1 MHLKVIFITI
11 LLITSKVSF
20 CQNIFDLGVRQ
31 IEIFF
36 SQSNWDDSLH
46 YYYSSGQRL
55 IADSIIIDGEVDE
68 LVGVRYKGGDSYSS
82 NSIKNPLNISLDY
95 VNNGQSIDGYNTLK
109 LSNGFHDPTFVRE
122 MLSYE
127 IARDY
132 MPAPKST
139 YANVFIN
146 GNQIG
151 LYVCVQSIDDDFT
164 NENFY
169 ERKGPFFKADETNF
183 QAPGCPSTQAGIWE
197 FFTDTLCYQALYEMQ
212 SSNDWSKLSDF
223 MDTVNNHFANVEE
236 VLDIDRTLWMM
247 AFQNLFVCLDSP
259 INSIPKNFYLFKD
272 NNGRFSP
279 ILWNMNQS
287 FGIFTNGLPSPVNNQ
302 DLQQLDI
309 FHSSSNNLNIMTSKI
324 FSSDRYRKM
333 YVAHMRTIV
342 NEHLANNNYYN
353 RALVF
358 QQLIDNIIS
367 ADPNLFHSYSDY
379 QNNLTNSVS
388 NVIGVSELINSR
400 VNFIQSTTE
409 FSASPPTIS
418 SVASNISTALPH
430 TTINITANI
439 TNTNYAYLAYRFK
452 FSEKFTKIQMMDDG
466 NNGDG
471 AAGDGVFGITL
482 DVDARDV
489 QYYIYAEN
497 NDAGIFS
504 PERAEK
510 EFHQL
515 PVVSG
520 LVINEIMAS
529 NFTKVADQD
538 GEYDD
543 WVELYNG
550 GSNAVNLSGFY
561 LSDNE
566 NILNKWSFPNVTI
579 QPNDYLII
587 WCDTAG
593 TTQAGLHTTY
603 RLSADQEEVYLSDP
617 SGNIIDAVHFVNM
630 PTDMSYARVPNG
642 IGVFTY
648 QEETFNSQNQSTT
661 LLTEGVSDNKLIL
674 FPNPASSTV
683 ELIGLNDELRVYDI
697 MGKHLYT
704 TKNTKIDISN
714 WEVGVYLFKSK
725 NSVVKLI
732 KK

>member
-1 MHLKVIFITI
+1 MK
-11 LLITSKVSF
+11 S
-20 CQNIFDLGVRQ
+20 
-31 IEIFF
+31 
-36 SQSNWDDSLH
+36 
-46 YYYSSGQRL
+46 
-55 IADSIIIDGEVDE
+55 
-68 LVGVRYKGGDSYSS
+68 LVG
-82 NSIKNPLNISLDY
+82 
-95 VNNGQSIDGYNTLK
+95 
-109 LSNGFHDPTFVRE
+109 E
-122 MLSYE
+122 
-127 IARDY
+127 
-132 MPAPKST
+132 
-139 YANVFIN
+139 
-146 GNQIG
+146 
-151 LYVCVQSIDDDFT
+151 
-164 NENFY
+164 
-169 ERKGPFFKADETNF
+169 
-183 QAPGCPSTQAGIWE
+183 
-197 FFTDTLCYQALYEMQ
+197 
-212 SSNDWSKLSDF
+212 
-223 MDTVNNHFANVEE
+223 
-236 VLDIDRTLWMM
+236 
-247 AFQNLFVCLDSP
+247 
-259 INSIPKNFYLFKD
+259 
-272 NNGRFSP
+272 
-279 ILWNMNQS
+279 
-287 FGIFTNGLPSPVNNQ
+287 PSP
-302 DLQQLDI
+302 
-309 FHSSSNNLNIMTSKI
+309 H
-324 FSSDRYRKM
+324 
-333 YVAHMRTIV
+333 
-342 NEHLANNNYYN
+342 E
-353 RALVF
+353 
-358 QQLIDNIIS
+358 
-367 ADPNLFHSYSDY
+367 
-379 QNNLTNSVS
+379 
-388 NVIGVSELINSR
+388 
-400 VNFIQSTTE
+400 
-409 FSASPPTIS
+409 TIS

-617 SGNIIDAVHFVNM
+617 SGNVIDAVHFVNM

-714 WEVGVYLFKSK
+714 WEVGVYLFKSN

>member
-1 MHLKVIFITI
+1 MK
-11 LLITSKVSF
+11 S
-20 CQNIFDLGVRQ
+20 
-31 IEIFF
+31 
-36 SQSNWDDSLH
+36 
-46 YYYSSGQRL
+46 
-55 IADSIIIDGEVDE
+55 
-68 LVGVRYKGGDSYSS
+68 LVG
-82 NSIKNPLNISLDY
+82 
-95 VNNGQSIDGYNTLK
+95 
-109 LSNGFHDPTFVRE
+109 E
-122 MLSYE
+122 
-127 IARDY
+127 
-132 MPAPKST
+132 
-139 YANVFIN
+139 
-146 GNQIG
+146 
-151 LYVCVQSIDDDFT
+151 
-164 NENFY
+164 
-169 ERKGPFFKADETNF
+169 
-183 QAPGCPSTQAGIWE
+183 
-197 FFTDTLCYQALYEMQ
+197 
-212 SSNDWSKLSDF
+212 
-223 MDTVNNHFANVEE
+223 
-236 VLDIDRTLWMM
+236 
-247 AFQNLFVCLDSP
+247 
-259 INSIPKNFYLFKD
+259 
-272 NNGRFSP
+272 
-279 ILWNMNQS
+279 
-287 FGIFTNGLPSPVNNQ
+287 PSP
-302 DLQQLDI
+302 
-309 FHSSSNNLNIMTSKI
+309 H
-324 FSSDRYRKM
+324 
-333 YVAHMRTIV
+333 
-342 NEHLANNNYYN
+342 E
-353 RALVF
+353 
-358 QQLIDNIIS
+358 
-367 ADPNLFHSYSDY
+367 
-379 QNNLTNSVS
+379 
-388 NVIGVSELINSR
+388 
-400 VNFIQSTTE
+400 
-409 FSASPPTIS
+409 TIS

-617 SGNIIDAVHFVNM
+617 SGNVIDAVHFVNM

-648 QEETFNSQNQSTT
+648 QEETFNSQN
-661 LLTEGVSDNKLIL
+661 L
-674 FPNPASSTV
+674 
-683 ELIGLNDELRVYDI
+683 
-697 MGKHLYT
+697 
-704 TKNTKIDISN
+704 
-714 WEVGVYLFKSK
+714 
-725 NSVVKLI
+725 
-732 KK
+732 

>member
-1 MHLKVIFITI
+1 MHLKFIFITL

-20 CQNIFDLGVRQ
+20 SQNIFDLGVRQ

-82 NSIKNPLNISLDY
+82 NNIKNPLNISLDY

-127 IARDY
+127 IARNY

-169 ERKGPFFKADETNF
+169 ERKGPFFKADVTNF

-197 FFTDTLCYQALYEMQ
+197 FFTDTLCYQTIYEMQ

-223 MDTVNNHFANVEE
+223 LDTVNNHFANVEE

-247 AFQNLFVCLDSP
+247 AFQNLFVCLNSP

-272 NNGRFSP
+272 NNRRFSP

-309 FHSSSNNLNIMTSKI
+309 FHSSSNNQNIMTSKI
-324 FSSDRYRKM
+324 FSSNRYKKM

-358 QQLIDNIIS
+358 QQLIDNNMPITLTSSEITRYFMTIPEACS
-367 ADPNLFHSYSDY
+367 LVLDASTFGENSQIFVFDMGKPVKILDLAKKMLLLNGLNPEVEDHIKYIGLRPGEKLTEELLTKSDNCLPTHNEKLYVAIPNDFKSSNILSGYNSLKKHIELNSDNY
-379 QNNLTNSVS
+379 TIVKILKDNIPEFKSNNSV
-388 NVIGVSELINSR
+388 
-400 VNFIQSTTE
+400 
-409 FSASPPTIS
+409 
-418 SVASNISTALPH
+418 
-430 TTINITANI
+430 
-439 TNTNYAYLAYRFK
+439 
-452 FSEKFTKIQMMDDG
+452 FTS
-466 NNGDG
+466 
-471 AAGDGVFGITL
+471 L
-482 DVDARDV
+482 D
-489 QYYIYAEN
+489 
-497 NDAGIFS
+497 
-504 PERAEK
+504 
-510 EFHQL
+510 
-515 PVVSG
+515 
-520 LVINEIMAS
+520 
-529 NFTKVADQD
+529 
-538 GEYDD
+538 
-543 WVELYNG
+543 
-550 GSNAVNLSGFY
+550 
-561 LSDNE
+561 
-566 NILNKWSFPNVTI
+566 
-579 QPNDYLII
+579 
-587 WCDTAG
+587 
-593 TTQAGLHTTY
+593 
-603 RLSADQEEVYLSDP
+603 
-617 SGNIIDAVHFVNM
+617 
-630 PTDMSYARVPNG
+630 
-642 IGVFTY
+642 
-648 QEETFNSQNQSTT
+648 
-661 LLTEGVSDNKLIL
+661 
-674 FPNPASSTV
+674 
-683 ELIGLNDELRVYDI
+683 
-697 MGKHLYT
+697 
-704 TKNTKIDISN
+704 
-714 WEVGVYLFKSK
+714 
-725 NSVVKLI
+725 
-732 KK
+732 

>member
-1 MHLKVIFITI
+1 
-11 LLITSKVSF
+11 
-20 CQNIFDLGVRQ
+20 
-31 IEIFF
+31 
-36 SQSNWDDSLH
+36 
-46 YYYSSGQRL
+46 
-55 IADSIIIDGEVDE
+55 
-68 LVGVRYKGGDSYSS
+68 
-82 NSIKNPLNISLDY
+82 
-95 VNNGQSIDGYNTLK
+95 
-109 LSNGFHDPTFVRE
+109 
-122 MLSYE
+122 
-127 IARDY
+127 
-132 MPAPKST
+132 
-139 YANVFIN
+139 
-146 GNQIG
+146 
-151 LYVCVQSIDDDFT
+151 
-164 NENFY
+164 
-169 ERKGPFFKADETNF
+169 
-183 QAPGCPSTQAGIWE
+183 
-197 FFTDTLCYQALYEMQ
+197 
-212 SSNDWSKLSDF
+212 
-223 MDTVNNHFANVEE
+223 
-236 VLDIDRTLWMM
+236 
-247 AFQNLFVCLDSP
+247 
-259 INSIPKNFYLFKD
+259 
-272 NNGRFSP
+272 
-279 ILWNMNQS
+279 
-287 FGIFTNGLPSPVNNQ
+287 
-302 DLQQLDI
+302 
-309 FHSSSNNLNIMTSKI
+309 
-324 FSSDRYRKM
+324 
-333 YVAHMRTIV
+333 MRTIV